1 MRVSLPGGRR
11 KVSSLRTAA
20 CHARLFAIAL
30 IVLRGLL
37 GATPIWAQATPPSEY
52 QVKAAFIYN
61 FAKFVDWPPDA
72 FTDEKSPLALCVY
85 GKDPFGSALDDA
97 IRGKSIGTRDLVV
110 RRTRKLQELNACQIV
125 FITSSESDQLPEI
138 LDGLHSSSALIVG
151 ESPHFAEQ
159 GGQIQFLLEDKR
171 IRFSI
176 NVDSV
181 NRARF
186 RMSSKL
192 LALAQIVHDTK

>member
-1 MRVSLPGGRR
+1 MVLLVLPG
-11 KVSSLRTAA
+11 
-20 CHARLFAIAL
+20 
-30 IVLRGLL
+30 
-37 GATPIWAQATPPSEY
+37 ATSNWAQASPPSEY

-61 FAKFVDWPPDA
+61 FAKFVDWPADA
-72 FTDEKSPLALCVY
+72 FTDEKSPFALCVY
-85 GKDPFGSALDDA
+85 GKDPFGSTLDDTT
-97 IRGKSIGTRDLVV
+97 RGKTIGTREFVV
-110 RRTRKLQELNACQIV
+110 RRTRKIQDLSGCQIV
-125 FITSSESDQLPEI
+125 FVSDSESEHLPEI
-138 LDGLHSSSALIVG
+138 LAGLHGTSALLIG

-159 GGQIQFLLEDKR
+159 GGQIQFVPEGKR

-181 NRARF
+181 NRAHI

>member
-1 MRVSLPGGRR
+1 LG
-11 KVSSLRTAA
+11 LAA
-20 CHARLFAIAL
+20 
-30 IVLRGLL
+30 LL
-37 GATPIWAQATPPSEY
+37 TLAGATSVHAQDSPPTEY
-52 QVKAAFIYN
+52 PVKAAFIYN
-61 FAKFVDWPPDA
+61 FAKFVDWPPDT

-97 IRGKSIGTRDLVV
+97 VRDKTIGTREFVV
-110 RRTRKLQELNACQIV
+110 RRTRKIQDLSVCQIV
-125 FITSSESDQLPEI
+125 FVPDSESGHLPDI
-138 LDGLHSSSALIVG
+138 LAGLHGSSALLIG

-159 GGQIQFLLEDKR
+159 GGQIQFVPEGKR
-171 IRFSI
+171 IRFTI

>member
-1 MRVSLPGGRR
+1 MVLPVLPG
-11 KVSSLRTAA
+11 
-20 CHARLFAIAL
+20 
-30 IVLRGLL
+30 
-37 GATPIWAQATPPSEY
+37 ATSNWAQASPPSEY

-72 FTDEKSPLALCVY
+72 FLDEKSPLALCVY

-97 IRGKSIGTRDLVV
+97 VRGKTIGNRDITV
-110 RRTRKLQELNACQIV
+110 RRNNKLQELNACQIV
-125 FITSSESDQLPEI
+125 FVSNSESEHLPGI
-138 LDGLHSSSALIVG
+138 LAGLHGSSALIVG

-176 NVDSV
+176 NVDAV

-192 LALAQIVHDTK
+192 LALAQIIHDTK